1 MLFLTAIYEEMSL
14 SYSVLGLTEKECRAV
29 MNEKIAAAALLW
41 DEENYDEEGEF
52 LTRSNM
58 ASVCL
63 KHFQEWGW
71 LKQDYDEALNSY
83 VVTFPEYSQ
92 MYVELFR
99 NFVFRSMKRK
109 KTSKKNKML
118 SKISKTTE
126 NRIRWN

>member
-1 MLFLTAIYEEMSL
+1 MSLMERIPKDFYKLFSSKYTDYYMLFLTAIYEEMSL

-83 VVTFPEYSQ
+83 VVTFPADACKYAGRYE
-92 MYVELFR
+92 R
-99 NFVFRSMKRK
+99 VF
-109 KTSKKNKML
+109 
-118 SKISKTTE
+118 
-126 NRIRWN
+126 